1 MIGLGAVDAVAAY
14 GDDAA
19 DLVKGHNLNN
29 KQPSPFYVASLFTHA
44 NQFLLTLHCSRHDLP
59 FSFFFFLF
67 LLCFY

>member
-29 KQPSPFYVASLFTHA
+29 KQPSPFYFASLFTHV
-44 NQFLLTLHCSRHDLP
+44 NKFLLTLHVSRHDSLS
-59 FSFFFFLF
+59 SFFL
-67 LLCFY
+67 